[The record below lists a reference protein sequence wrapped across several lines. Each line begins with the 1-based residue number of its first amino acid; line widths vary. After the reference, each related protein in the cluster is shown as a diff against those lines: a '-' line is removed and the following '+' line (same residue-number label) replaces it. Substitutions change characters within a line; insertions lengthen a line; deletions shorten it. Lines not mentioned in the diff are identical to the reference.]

1 MFDISNMAESV
12 LTSHMKGEKH
22 LKQVRTISGSQN
34 SYFSKSESIDLLAS
48 SEGSNNLSAHNNS
61 SINKSINKSLLDS
74 IIASTAVAHAEIC
87 WALKI
92 VILKYS
98 KSSCDD
104 TVQLLKVMFPNSKVA
119 ESLSCAKNKIQI
131 YYHI

>member
-48 SEGSNNLSAHNNS
+48 SEGSNNLSAHNN
-61 SINKSINKSLLDS
+61 NSINKSLLDS

-92 VILKYS
+92 VLLKYS

>member
-34 SYFSKSESIDLLAS
+34 SYFSKSKSIDLLAS

-61 SINKSINKSLLDS
+61 SINKSLLDS

-92 VILKYS
+92 VLLKYS

>member
-61 SINKSINKSLLDS
+61 SINKSLLDS

-131 YYHI
+131 YYHV

>member
-61 SINKSINKSLLDS
+61 SINKSLLDS

-104 TVQLLKVMFPNSKVA
+104 TVQLLKVMFPNSKVP

>member
-61 SINKSINKSLLDS
+61 SINKSLLDS

>member
-12 LTSHMKGEKH
+12 LTSHTKGEKH

-61 SINKSINKSLLDS
+61 SINKSLLDS

>member
-34 SYFSKSESIDLLAS
+34 SYFSKSESTDLLAS

-61 SINKSINKSLLDS
+61 SINKSLLDS

-92 VILKYS
+92 VLLKYS
-98 KSSCDD
+98 KSSSDD

>member
-34 SYFSKSESIDLLAS
+34 SYFSKSESTDLLAS

-61 SINKSINKSLLDS
+61 SINKSLLDS

>member
-61 SINKSINKSLLDS
+61 SINKSLLDS

-104 TVQLLKVMFPNSKVA
+104 TVQLLKVMFPNIKVA

>member
-34 SYFSKSESIDLLAS
+34 SYFSKSESTDLLAS

-61 SINKSINKSLLDS
+61 SINKSLLDS

-92 VILKYS
+92 VLLKYS

>member
-61 SINKSINKSLLDS
+61 SINTSLLDS
-74 IIASTAVAHAEIC
+74 IVASTAVAHAEIC

>member
-61 SINKSINKSLLDS
+61 SINKSLLDS

-92 VILKYS
+92 VLLKYS

-131 YYHI
+131 YYHV

>member
-61 SINKSINKSLLDS
+61 SINKILLDS

-92 VILKYS
+92 VLLKYS

>member
-61 SINKSINKSLLDS
+61 SINKSLLDS

-92 VILKYS
+92 VLLKYS

>member
-61 SINKSINKSLLDS
+61 SINKSLLDS

-92 VILKYS
+92 VLLKYS

-104 TVQLLKVMFPNSKVA
+104 TVQLFKVMFPNSKVA

>member
-61 SINKSINKSLLDS
+61 SINKSLLDS

-87 WALKI
+87 WAWKI
-92 VILKYS
+92 VLLKYS

>member
-61 SINKSINKSLLDS
+61 SINKSLLDS
-74 IIASTAVAHAEIC
+74 IVASTAVAHAEIC